1 MSESDKNTKTKKPLT
16 DEQQDFLMDY
26 LLDKFMREKEFEQM
40 RKEDRYNQPPQTDSV
55 GKAIVSANMGGM
67 ISMDQMTAPL
77 MMGSGGEIKSALN
90 MFKDSKYLGS
100 LINELGGSTS
110 SVGMGPDQVGPGLED
125 AQYDQPGSRKSAA
138 YDNVDRDVTRKYVA
152 DNEVEIKNKG
162 RVKTV
167 NVGSG
172 MPELKP
178 KSGAKGAMNYLDD
191 VINYTRTL
199 GDDAASAATQ
209 SSSFLG
215 ANPDY
220 QRLRSKYVSEA
231 KAGNQK
237 VLKTMFTEVVG
248 DEANKAKLFIDG
260 KAFKLNTKVF
270 DPIFEKVSGYVVK
283 GDTKNFVKAVD
294 RELREAGG
302 KLTGKAGFVKN
313 IMLNEA
319 QRLARIGDKVGARL
333 ILATLVSSLPVIAK
347 AAGPLGVVSTGFDM
361 YKGTKANIGAFEEAG
376 EKLSE
381 GDTEAINEIAMLKNK
396 MNQGGMM
403 DINKMTRPIIGYQE
417 GTRNGTLVG
426 DKEKLEVR
434 EIVKE
439 ANPEGIVENV
449 KSFFTKDRNLGT
461 IENPLPLDRL
471 NAPGVR
477 QEELIELGAYIT
489 TPDGI
494 TFKATPFMFDKYL
507 GTKYVENNTFGSRDD
522 VEVEFIPKY
531 IEPGEQRFI
540 DETYTPTMNP
550 RKNGTFTEMNQGG
563 MMDINYL
570 TRKLR

>member
-1 MSESDKNTKTKKPLT
+1 MKSI
-16 DEQQDFLMDY
+16 
-26 LLDKFMREKEFEQM
+26 FE
-40 RKEDRYNQPPQTDSV
+40 
-55 GKAIVSANMGGM
+55 
-67 ISMDQMTAPL
+67 MTSPIKMAP
-77 MMGSGGEIKSALN
+77 GGEVKSVLD
-90 MFKDSKYLGS
+90 MFMDNKYLGS
-100 LINELGGSTS
+100 LINELGGGTS

-125 AQYDQPGSRKSAA
+125 AQSEQPGSRRSAA
-138 YDNVDRDVTRKYVA
+138 YDNVDRDVNRKYVA
-152 DNEVEIKNKG
+152 DDEIEIKNKG

-172 MPELKP
+172 MPELKEG
-178 KSGAKGAMNYLDD
+178 SGAKGAKNYLDN
-191 VINYTRTL
+191 VINYARSL
-199 GDDAASAATQ
+199 GDDAASSATQ
-209 SSSFLG
+209 SASFLG

-220 QRLRSKYVSEA
+220 QKLRSKYVSEA
-231 KAGNQK
+231 MAGNQN
-237 VLKTMFTEVVG
+237 VLKTMFTEVG
-248 DEANKAKLFIDG
+248 EKDKSKLVIDG
-260 KAFKLNTKVF
+260 KKYKLNTKVF

-294 RELREAGG
+294 RELKEAGG

-333 ILATLVSSLPVIAK
+333 ILAALVSSLPVIAK

-361 YKGTKANIGAFEEAG
+361 YKGTKSNKKAFEEAG
-376 EKLSE
+376 EKLAE
-381 GDTEAINEIAMLKNK
+381 GDTEAINEIAMMKNK

-403 DINKMTRPIIGYQE
+403 DINKMTRPIMGYQE

-426 DKEKLEVR
+426 DKENLEVR
-434 EIVKE
+434 EIIRK
-439 ANPEGIVENV
+439 ADPEGIMEKVT
-449 KSFFTKDRNLGT
+449 SFLTKDRNLGT

-471 NAPGVR
+471 NASGVR
-477 QEELIELGAYIT
+477 KEELIESGAYIT

-531 IEPGEQRFI
+531 ITPGEQRFI
-540 DETYTPTMNP
+540 DETYTPTMVP

-563 MMDINYL
+563 IMDINQL
-570 TRKLR
+570 TRKIR